1 VQKKGTR
8 ILPVRVNDAIKKYTT
23 RKENLLSV
31 YFNFLKKVYDLQN
44 YLITNLYPTDNLL
57 DIVPGLGFTLN

>member
-1 VQKKGTR
+1 MQKKGTR